1 MTDRLN
7 TDEKTLHLSH
17 FTVEEALEAILL
29 IAHEGQVHRTNK
41 AAGLLLDYSIDELR
55 ELSFPDFSIDY
66 DADKFAGLWQ
76 SLENV
81 QTQTFETRMRRK
93 DGVILHAEVGINFIY
108 FEDEQYLCCFLR
120 DVTERS
126 QLDETLRLISEGT
139 AGVTGMDFFQ
149 SLVQHIT
156 ATLQVRFALV
166 TECANVEK
174 TRVRTLAYVEHSQ
187 LLENIEYDLAGT
199 PCSIVMQGRDFYYPY
214 DVELNFVKDSGIE
227 SYVGVPIYDR
237 EQQVI
242 GHIAICDNRP
252 LLNQQKY
259 LSVLRIFA
267 SRSGAEIERKV
278 AEEKL
283 RQTQE
288 QLEATVIERTRE
300 YLKARDAA
308 EMANRAKSE
317 FLANMSHELRTPLN
331 GILGYT
337 QLFQRDRSLTDHQQ
351 HGINIIHNCAENLL
365 VLINDVLDLSK
376 IEAQK
381 LEVDHKPFNL
391 NELITNIVSLIRVK
405 AEQKNLSFYFQ
416 SPASLPE
423 MVVGDERKLRQVLIN
438 LLGNAVKF
446 TDRGG
451 ISLKVIPQPGDQLT
465 FQVDD
470 TGVGIPPDKLDLI
483 FLPFQQL
490 REESR
495 FVEGTGLGLTIT
507 EKLITLMQGTLRVI
521 SKPGEGS
528 SFRVTVQLPAIVV
541 SRPSG
546 LYRREPQQINGYE
559 GRRRT
564 ILIVDDHW
572 ENRSLLTNLLE
583 PLGFRTIEAENGA
596 VALKRAHENR
606 PDLVLMDLVMP
617 LMDGFEAVRQFRRE
631 ATFSTVKIVA
641 LSASVLNSQ
650 QVSLDAGCDDFLPK
664 PVNVDELLSVI
675 QFQLQL
681 TWTYFP
687 ATTAEGRLTTHGQ
700 NQGYPAAI
708 AQLPPI
714 HLLEDLY
721 ATALTGDIQGVLSR
735 LDTMATTT
743 QEWDDFIQIIRG
755 MARQFDM
762 KRMRDYLKASLSA

>member
-1 MTDRLN
+1 MADRMN
-7 TDEKTLHLSH
+7 TDEKALHLSH
-17 FTVEEALEAILL
+17 FTVEEALEAIIL
-29 IAHEGQVHRTNK
+29 IDQHGQVYRANK
-41 AAGLLLDYSIDELR
+41 AAGLLLHYSIDELR
-55 ELSFPDFSIDY
+55 GLAFPDFSIDY
-66 DADKFAGLWQ
+66 DADKFAALWQ

-81 QTQTFETRMRRK
+81 QTQTFEIRMRRK
-93 DGVILHAEVGINFIY
+93 DGSLLHAEVGINFIY

-156 ATLQVRFALV
+156 ATLDVRFALV

-237 EQQVI
+237 AQQVI
-242 GHIAICDNRP
+242 GHIAVCDHRP

-283 RQTQE
+283 RHTQE

-300 YLKARDAA
+300 FLKARDAA

-337 QLFQRDRSLTDHQQ
+337 QLFQRDLSLTDHQQ
-351 HGINIIHNCAENLL
+351 QGINIIHNCAENLL

-391 NELITNIVSLIRVK
+391 NELLTNIVSLIRVK

-416 SPASLPE
+416 APASLPE
-423 MVVGDERKLRQVLIN
+423 MVIGDERKLRQVLIN

-451 ISLKVIPQPGDQLT
+451 VSLKVIPQPNDQLT

-483 FLPFQQL
+483 FLPFQQV
-490 REESR
+490 RDESR
-495 FVEGTGLGLTIT
+495 FIEGTGLGLTIT
-507 EKLITLMQGTLRVI
+507 EKLITLMQGTLRVV
-521 SKPGEGS
+521 STPGEGS
-528 SFRVTVQLPAIVV
+528 SFRVTVQLSPIVV
-541 SRPSG
+541 SRPLG
-546 LYRREPQQINGYE
+546 LDRREPQQINGYE

-564 ILIVDDHW
+564 VLIVDDHW

-583 PLGFRTIEAENGA
+583 PLGFRTLEAENGA
-596 VALKRAHENR
+596 VALKRAHENL

-617 LMDGFEAVRQFRRE
+617 RMDGFEAVRQFRRD
-631 ATFSTVKIVA
+631 AAFSSVKIVA
-641 LSASVLNSQ
+641 LSASLLNSQ
-650 QVSLDAGCDDFLPK
+650 QVSLDAGCNDFLPK
-664 PVNVDELLSVI
+664 PVNMDELLSVI
-675 QFQLQL
+675 QFHLQL
-681 TWTYFP
+681 NWTYFA
-687 ATTAEGRLTTHGQ
+687 ATETKTHSAKPQ
-700 NQGYPAAI
+700 SNHRATM

-721 ATALTGDIQGVLSR
+721 ATSLTGDIQGVLSR
-735 LDTMATTT
+735 LDMMATTT
-743 QEWDDFIQIIRG
+743 KEWDDFIQIIRG

-762 KRMRDYLKASLSA
+762 KRMRDYLKDSLSA